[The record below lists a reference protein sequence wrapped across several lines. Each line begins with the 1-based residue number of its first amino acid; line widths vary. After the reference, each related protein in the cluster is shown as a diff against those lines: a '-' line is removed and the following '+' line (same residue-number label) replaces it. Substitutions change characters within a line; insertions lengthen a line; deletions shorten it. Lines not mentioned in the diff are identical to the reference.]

1 MSFPETR
8 MRRLRRTEPLRSLV
22 RETSLDPGDLI
33 YPLFLC
39 PGEGVRRPVG
49 TMPGVFNLSVD
60 EALREAEEAAR
71 LGLGGLLLFGL
82 PESKD
87 EQGSGAWDENGIVQQ
102 GLRALKESPAA
113 KKLVLIADVC
123 LCEYTSHGHCGVVVE
138 TKDGFE
144 VENDSSL
151 DLLARTAVSLARA
164 GADVV
169 APSDMMDGRV
179 SAIRRALDDEGCEQ
193 TPILSYASKFASAF
207 YGPFR
212 ESRKKDSRRPGRLL
226 WSIAAALVA
235 AIFTRYDGW
244 VMALLAWVCVGLV
257 LARRSGLRSRAFWL
271 ASALVVA
278 APAAWFIYNAAAFGD
293 WLYFL
298 RGPYSAKA
306 IEIRTSVPGFPPH
319 PGWHN
324 PWVGLIFFLKTAELD
339 AAASAWGNLLLALSL
354 LGTAWAWLTA
364 RRRAFAWAL
373 LLWLPVPFYV
383 YSVAWGSVPIFLP
396 LWWPHSWYNLRYGME
411 LLPAFALGLG
421 FAAQLTIAAVHEFKP
436 RWANYA
442 ATALFALV
450 ALNAG
455 QMLRERPLVYVEST
469 KNIQARR
476 PYEIQIPPALRALL
490 AERPGGVVL
499 MDTSV
504 YPEIVALTGIPL
516 LQTINESDL
525 EIYRAALAAPAAHAA
540 IVLAFDGDE
549 VDRAVHAH
557 PAGLTAYRRF
567 TATGQPSATIYVS
580 STPASQALNKQTG
593 SVIASGKAICNPE
606 ED

>member
-1 MSFPETR
+1 MLNYGDAVAHLHIA
-8 MRRLRRTEPLRSLV
+8 RRVFDSHQPRFSQLGSVWLPLPHVLLIPFVQAYAWWANGFAGVIPSALAYLAACAGVYRLARNWLRPAAAALALAFFAANPNLLYLQTTAMTE
-22 RETSLDPGDLI
+22 
-33 YPLFLC
+33 PLFLC
-39 PGEGVRRPVG
+39 ETIWIAVWLVEWQACPNEGNPDRS
-49 TMPGVFNLSVD
+49 N
-60 EALREAEEAAR
+60 
-71 LGLGGLLLFGL
+71 
-82 PESKD
+82 
-87 EQGSGAWDENGIVQQ
+87 
-102 GLRALKESPAA
+102 
-113 KKLVLIADVC
+113 
-123 LCEYTSHGHCGVVVE
+123 
-138 TKDGFE
+138 
-144 VENDSSL
+144 
-151 DLLARTAVSLARA
+151 
-164 GADVV
+164 
-169 APSDMMDGRV
+169 SD
-179 SAIRRALDDEGCEQ
+179 
-193 TPILSYASKFASAF
+193 P
-207 YGPFR
+207 